1 MLIDTSGW
9 YCVLVEEDRQ
19 HVEASGIY
27 SSAQTRVTHS
37 LIVAE
42 LIALCERRR
51 FSRSRTL
58 EFISTLLIDA
68 GVRIVW
74 VDEDTVQTAF
84 ALLLDRPDKLWSLC
98 DAVSF
103 ILMDELGIT
112 EALTTDRHF
121 EQAGFVKLLES

>member
-19 HVEASGIY
+19 HAGARRIY
-27 SSAQTRVTHS
+27 SSAHTRVTHS
-37 LIVAE
+37 FIVAE
-42 LIALCERRR
+42 LIALCERRH
-51 FSRSRTL
+51 FSRN
-58 EFISTLLIDA
+58 STLKFVSAMLTDES
-68 GVRIVW
+68 VRVVW
-74 VDEDTVQTAF
+74 VDEAVVNAAF
-84 ALLLDRPDKLWSLC
+84 ALLLDRSDKLWSLC

-103 ILMDELGIT
+103 VLMDEIGIT

>member
-19 HVEASGIY
+19 HVDALRIY
-27 SSAQTRVTHS
+27 STSRTRVTHS
-37 LIVAE
+37 FVVAE
-42 LIALCERRR
+42 LIALCERRH

-58 EFISTLLIDA
+58 KFVSAMLTDQD
-68 GVRIVW
+68 VRVVW
-74 VDEDTVQTAF
+74 VDEELVRAAF
-84 ALLLDRPDKLWSLC
+84 ALLLDRSDKLWSLC
-98 DAVSF
+98 DAASF